1 MIFRNTNRLFKI
13 TGATSLTLILF
24 LFSIT
29 GCKEIDKL
37 THFNMSYDET
47 ITIPSTIGVNVPFN
61 IITPNIKTNSEQTF
75 EINDTRK
82 DLIEEIVLKKMV
94 LLLDPDQNKDFS
106 FLKSI
111 KIYINAEGLDKKLI
125 AWKEDIDNSVGNT
138 LELETASDD
147 LKDYIKLDSFQLEL
161 TTVTDELILSD
172 YDVNVHTEF
181 FVDAKILGI

>member
-1 MIFRNTNRLFKI
+1 MKGKTINGGLWSVGKALIMSLLIF
-13 TGATSLTLILF
+13 LTIE
-24 LFSIT
+24 
-29 GCKEIDKL
+29 GCNKVDEL
-37 THFNMSYDET
+37 THFNMNYDET

-61 IITPNIKTNSEQTF
+61 ILTPNIKTNSEQTF

-94 LLLDPDQNKDFS
+94 LSIEPDQNKDFS
-106 FLKSI
+106 FLKSV
-111 KIYINAEGLDKKLI
+111 KIYINAEGLDKTLI

-147 LKDYIKLDSFQLEL
+147 LKAYIKRDSFQLEL

-172 YDVNVHTEF
+172 YEVKVHTEF